1 MEDLKRE
8 IEYTRKVVKDL
19 HEDGVLRYKAT
30 VLGKGLEDP
39 LKEAIQLRDGLLEL
53 LKLECLN
60 FRSRDEETVQEDLT
74 KIYKILLAIRR
85 AAK

>member
-19 HEDGVLRYKAT
+19 HEDGILRYKAT

-60 FRSRDEETVQEDLT
+60 FRSKDEETVQEDLT

-85 AAK
+85 AVK

>member
-19 HEDGVLRYKAT
+19 HEDGILRYKAT
-30 VLGKGLEDP
+30 VLGKGIEDP

>member
-19 HEDGVLRYKAT
+19 HEDGILRYKAT
-30 VLGKGLEDP
+30 VLGKGIEDP

-85 AAK
+85 ASK

>member
-19 HEDGVLRYKAT
+19 HEDGILRYKAT
-30 VLGKGLEDP
+30 VLGKGIEDP

-60 FRSRDEETVQEDLT
+60 FRSRDEASVQEDLT